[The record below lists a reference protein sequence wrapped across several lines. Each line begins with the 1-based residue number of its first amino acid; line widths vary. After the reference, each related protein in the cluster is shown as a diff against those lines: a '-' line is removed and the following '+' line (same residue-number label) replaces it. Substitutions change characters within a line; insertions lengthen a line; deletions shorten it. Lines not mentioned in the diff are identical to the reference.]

1 MDNNNNNNDDNNENL
16 NEWFSNEYFIGQFLY
31 IMILVY
37 VSNESIISLTIGGK
51 KKKKKPRLKSNG
63 NKTPHSQTNPGIE

>member
-1 MDNNNNNNDDNNENL
+1 MNGLNCHIERHIENNQNP
-16 NEWFSNEYFIGQFLY
+16 
-31 IMILVY
+31 
-37 VSNESIISLTIGGK
+37 LTITDHWRE